1 MESHPSYGN
10 LMLYRRNS
18 SGSKVL
24 FGSAARHN
32 TTVVI
37 RISTAKMRRC
47 IHSNTYYADKNLV
60 ELELSLAQFSQFI
73 MSTGQGEGTPCTL
86 RHIGGKA
93 IEECPRYEPREVY
106 ENEIAKSLQEL
117 KDLSAS
123 LESLT
128 KTLLEKQRLTVD
140 EKQRLKSAVGNIA
153 TTVNSNLEFIM
164 KSFQEEMDAAVTAAK
179 IEVEN
184 FQQTLVSN
192 RALPETED

>member
-10 LMLYRRNS
+10 LMLYKRNS

-37 RISTAKMRRC
+37 RVSTAKMQRR
-47 IHSNTYYADKNLV
+47 IHSNTYYADKYLV

-73 MSTGQGEGTPCTL
+73 MSSGQGEGTPCTL
-86 RHIGGKA
+86 RYINGQS

-106 ENEIAKSLQEL
+106 ESEIAKSLQEL
-117 KDLSAS
+117 KDLSAT

-140 EKQRLKSAVGNIA
+140 EKQRLKNAVGDIA

-164 KSFQEEMDAAVTAAK
+164 ESFQEEMDNTVTAAK
-179 IEVEN
+179 IELEN

>member
-1 MESHPSYGN
+1 MDNHPSYGN
-10 LMLYRRNS
+10 ISLFRKNS
-18 SGSKVL
+18 NHNISL

-37 RISTAKMRRC
+37 KISTANLQRR

-86 RHIGGKA
+86 RYIGGET

-106 ENEIAKSLQEL
+106 ESEIAKSLQEL
-117 KDLSAS
+117 KDLSAT

-128 KTLLEKQRLTVD
+128 KTLLEKPRLTVD
-140 EKQRLKSAVGNIA
+140 EKQQLKRAVGAISS
-153 TTVNSNLEFIM
+153 TVNSNLEFIM
-164 KSFQEEMDAAVTAAK
+164 ESFQEEMDDAVAAAK

-184 FQQTLVSN
+184 FRESLASTRV
-192 RALPETED
+192 LPEAKD